1 MKAVVLPASSLAEDG
16 RYGPLIDSITACA
29 VYMLDPSGLI
39 TSWNPDAQR
48 FKGYQSSEVLGKH
61 FSMFYSET
69 DQADGLPDRALE
81 TSARETTFEGR
92 GWQVR
97 RDGSRFWAHVVIN
110 RVRKQ
115 TGELLGFYNITRDVG
130 PPQNAREIL
139 KQNHDLFKLLE
150 QHITDY
156 AIYLLDV
163 EGVVSSWNLGA
174 QRIEGYRPDEVLG
187 RHFSIFFTAE
197 DRRNGEP
204 ARALEITAR
213 EGRFEKEATRVR
225 KDGTD
230 FPAHVVIS
238 PIRDDDARIIGF
250 TKVTRDVTEIR
261 KTQQQ
266 LERAREALFRAQKM
280 EAIGQ
285 LTSEIAHDFNDIL
298 MTVLGGLEIV
308 QRRLPK
314 DPNVTPLLENA
325 MHAAR
330 GGKSLTQRM
339 LAFAR
344 GRESRPETIDLSV
357 YFQGMMEFL
366 QRSLG
371 PLIAIKTR
379 FPNGLGMVH
388 VDPAQLELV
397 ILNLLINARDA
408 IPDGGE
414 ILIEGRQKEVMLD
427 RNGIAS
433 PSRSVCLSI
442 ASCLDEK
449 TLPRDTDPI
458 VIRGAGR
465 RTGRG
470 MAIVH
475 GFADQSG
482 GQFIVRS
489 HDGKGTVA
497 ELWLPLAAGPA
508 NARSWAVEVATA
520 DELGARLRDSRRH
533 IVLAVG
539 NDRLV
544 LMDTTSMLNQLG
556 HEVYAATS
564 GHQALDLI
572 RREAGIDLVII
583 DHAMQEM
590 AELAEAIRQAWP
602 NLLVTFTTPLMEA
615 SLQQLAQP
623 LWEEELSQ
631 AITRSQQHILGR

>member
-1 MKAVVLPASSLAEDG
+1 
-16 RYGPLIDSITACA
+16 
-29 VYMLDPSGLI
+29 
-39 TSWNPDAQR
+39 
-48 FKGYQSSEVLGKH
+48 
-61 FSMFYSET
+61 
-69 DQADGLPDRALE
+69 
-81 TSARETTFEGR
+81 
-92 GWQVR
+92 
-97 RDGSRFWAHVVIN
+97 
-110 RVRKQ
+110 
-115 TGELLGFYNITRDVG
+115 
-130 PPQNAREIL
+130 
-139 KQNHDLFKLLE
+139 
-150 QHITDY
+150 
-156 AIYLLDV
+156 
-163 EGVVSSWNLGA
+163 
-174 QRIEGYRPDEVLG
+174 
-187 RHFSIFFTAE
+187 
-197 DRRNGEP
+197 
-204 ARALEITAR
+204 
-213 EGRFEKEATRVR
+213 
-225 KDGTD
+225 
-230 FPAHVVIS
+230 
-238 PIRDDDARIIGF
+238 
-250 TKVTRDVTEIR
+250 
-261 KTQQQ
+261 
-266 LERAREALFRAQKM
+266 
-280 EAIGQ
+280 
-285 LTSEIAHDFNDIL
+285 
-298 MTVLGGLEIV
+298 
-308 QRRLPK
+308 
-314 DPNVTPLLENA
+314 
-325 MHAAR
+325 
-330 GGKSLTQRM
+330 
-339 LAFAR
+339 
-344 GRESRPETIDLSV
+344 
-357 YFQGMMEFL
+357 
-366 QRSLG
+366 
-371 PLIAIKTR
+371 
-379 FPNGLGMVH
+379 
-388 VDPAQLELV
+388 LELV

-508 NARSWAVEVATA
+508 NARSWAVEVGTA

-544 LMDTTSMLNQLG
+544 LMDTTSG
-556 HEVYAATS
+556 HK
-564 GHQALDLI
+564 ALDLI